1 MPSKAREKIDELA
14 GRYRAKVVANPQLG
28 EITLEKTPL
37 LNDLGGEFK
46 PIDETEVK
54 PRRLRD
60 A

>member
-14 GRYRAKVVANPQLG
+14 ARYRARVAASPELG
-28 EITLEKTPL
+28 QITLEKTPL

-54 PRRLRD
+54 NRRLRD